1 MPLIAR
7 AVIVVA
13 VAVLLALQVVATA
26 LVADRSTRLT
36 IAARLWPSH
45 PALMIN
51 RTMIEIGAHAARG
64 ESLPPATVRRVEEIA
79 RKEPLAPEPFL
90 IEGALAQVD
99 QKQERAERL
108 FAAARTRDPRSAAAR
123 YFLADRYLRTGRVA
137 PALAEI
143 AVLSRLYPE
152 ARAQFGPALAAFAQM
167 PGSVPQ
173 LRSFFR
179 SSPEL
184 EPLALFH
191 LAEQS
196 RNANL
201 ILALWGRRDGGADAA
216 PPLWQPKLVNKLVE
230 EGEFA
235 KAHAI
240 WRTVTNMPDSRG
252 SIFNPGFAKISAPPP
267 FNWAFGTAGGVVEPA
282 PGDRLQVIYFGR
294 NDAVLAEQLLLLPPG
309 RYQLSTDISGPL
321 GQGGEIAWTLTCA
334 KRAEPIFRLPVAAKG
349 RLAGSFTVPPGC
361 PAQRLQLTG
370 LAGEFPQ
377 SQEFTVGKL
386 QLVRGS
392 GA

>member
-64 ESLPPATVRRVEEIA
+64 ESLPQETLRRVGEIA

-90 IEGALAQVD
+90 IAGALAQVE
-99 QKQERAERL
+99 QEQERAERL
-108 FAAARTRDPRSAAAR
+108 FTAARIRDPRSAAAR

-173 LRSFFR
+173 LRRFFR

-184 EPLALFH
+184 EPLALLH
-191 LAEQS
+191 LSERT

-201 ILALWGRRDGGADAA
+201 ILALWTRRDGGADAA
-216 PPLWQPKLVNKLVE
+216 PPQWQARLVGKLVE
-230 EGEFA
+230 EGQFA
-235 KAHAI
+235 KAHEI
-240 WRTVTNMPDSRG
+240 WRTVTGMPDSRG
-252 SIFNPGFAKISAPPP
+252 SIFNPGFAKIPAPPP
-267 FNWAFGTAGGVVEPA
+267 FNWALGTTGGVVEPA

-294 NDAVLAEQLLLLPPG
+294 NDAVLAEQLLLLAPG

-321 GQGGEIAWTLTCA
+321 GKGGEIAWTLTCVS
-334 KRAEPIFRLPVAAKG
+334 RAEPILRLPVAAKG
-349 RLAGSFTVPPGC
+349 RLAGSFVVPPGC
-361 PAQRLQLTG
+361 PAQRLQLFG
-370 LAGEFPQ
+370 AAGEFPQ

-386 QLVRGS
+386 QLVRGP